1 MSMRAK
7 IDTDVNG
14 NIIVRMEGSLDF
26 DNNIPLKQE
35 LQRMVTKNPAIKVI
49 LDLQGIDFVGSSGI
63 VTFFETVTEINR
75 KKNSVR
81 LTNVRKEFIKVF
93 RIYDSVNL
101 ADLILNFEEED
112 DSLIEISR
120 KNETNDLDN

>member
-26 DNNIPLKQE
+26 DNNIPLRHE

-93 RIYDSVNL
+93 KIYDSVNL

-120 KNETNDLDN
+120 KNGNEDFDN